1 MYCIIILHKKAQN
14 IHANVQFFQKWKHSK
29 NMNLIKTH
37 NQYLFTWYC
46 IYYMSNFKLT
56 HLGKITHLQ

>member
-1 MYCIIILHKKAQN
+1 MYTFSPYINTVLKHILYILHKKAQN

-37 NQYLFTWYC
+37 NQYLFTW
-46 IYYMSNFKLT
+46 
-56 HLGKITHLQ
+56 